1 MLKLA
6 SPDLE
11 RLITGMPSTG
21 ATPTPGLM
29 NMYFKEDQATDE
41 QREYASGFLNAL
53 NQLHETEQQKQT
65 VENQQIGHQQAG
77 MPHAV
82 VSQAGHQVNGHQ
94 VGVSQSGHHMSSES
108 SADLTIA
115 DNNFIP
121 TTSAYEY
128 SNCNLNLLNLIN

>member
-1 MLKLA
+1 
-6 SPDLE
+6 
-11 RLITGMPSTG
+11 MPSTG

-94 VGVSQSGHHMSSES
+94 VGVSQSGHHHMSSES

-128 SNCNLNLLNLIN
+128 SNCNLNLLNLVN